1 MPSTK
6 MLAINTA
13 AKSAR
18 QLASDQIPT
27 AAVSGPVDAIP
38 SAVAGPSA
46 AARGSASSD
55 AANLNDNDNH
65 SDGELD
71 PMSPRDNTGES
82 MPIPDIPVVDGAGGL
97 PISGTGENACIKF
110 QLIPISETPGRPA
123 IGEVIERSLK
133 EKDVIKLGRQ
143 VIRDGQATIK
153 GNKKATEMD
162 VWFTSKVPFSSLF
175 ERWN

>member
-6 MLAINTA
+6 VLAINTA

-38 SAVAGPSA
+38 NAVAGPSA
-46 AARGSASSD
+46 AANSN
-55 AANLNDNDNH
+55 AANLNNNDNH

-71 PMSPRDNTGES
+71 AMSPRDNTGES
-82 MPIPDIPVVDGAGGL
+82 MPIPDIPVVEGTGGL
-97 PISGTGENACIKF
+97 PISGTGEDACIKF

-162 VWFTSKVPFSSLF
+162 VWFTSKVPLSTLF